1 MTATFDN
8 ILIFHYRPIELS
20 LHTLT
25 PFNQV
30 HFSLCLLYESD
41 IYFVNV
47 TILCDQL
54 LRMWLAGTTMKCYWS
69 PVMCAVSKHTHNTR
83 YTLDHTRSRTSS
95 SSSVSITAGRPINHG
110 GHTCYRSDHHSVQCQ
125 LKLQSGFCID
135 EFNKI
140 RESFSLGV
148 GLEVVKNKSNNCM

>member
-1 MTATFDN
+1 MTLTATFDN
-8 ILIFHYRPIELS
+8 ILIFLYRSIELS
-20 LHTLT
+20 LYTLT

-69 PVMCAVSKHTHNTR
+69 PVMCAVSKHTHTR
-83 YTLDHTRSRTSS
+83 HTVHTRSHALTHLLLLLRVNNS
-95 SSSVSITAGRPINHG
+95 RP
-110 GHTCYRSDHHSVQCQ
+110 SD
-125 LKLQSGFCID
+125 
-135 EFNKI
+135 
-140 RESFSLGV
+140 
-148 GLEVVKNKSNNCM
+148 